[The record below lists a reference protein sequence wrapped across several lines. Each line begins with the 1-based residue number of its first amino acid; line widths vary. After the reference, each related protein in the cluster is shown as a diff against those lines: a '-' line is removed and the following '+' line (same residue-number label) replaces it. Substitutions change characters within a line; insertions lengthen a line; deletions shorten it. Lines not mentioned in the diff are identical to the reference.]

1 MLLILYLLSS
11 LIFLISF
18 AYTGSGLFLSNCAGS
33 CIGSRARFTSVVS
46 ALAAASSML
55 ASLYFRL
62 SDAAYSYFPASTSL
76 STGVRS
82 AVSQHLRRYLQAFPF
97 FFFGILTLHL
107 QHSHRCASSAFCYL
121 QHRISV

>member
-18 AYTGSGLFLSNCAGS
+18 AFTGSGLFLSNCAGS
-33 CIGSRARFTSVVS
+33 CIGSRARFSSVVS

-62 SDAAYSYFPASTSL
+62 SVAALFFCFCGAIFL
-76 STGVRS
+76 
-82 AVSQHLRRYLQAFPF
+82 LFLF
-97 FFFGILTLHL
+97 FFFGIRTLHL